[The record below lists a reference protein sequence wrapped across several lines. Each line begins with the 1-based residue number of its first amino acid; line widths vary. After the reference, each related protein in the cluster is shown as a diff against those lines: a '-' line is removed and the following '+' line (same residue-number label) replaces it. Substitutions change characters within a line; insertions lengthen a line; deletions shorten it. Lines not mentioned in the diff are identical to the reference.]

1 MEINRFIGYFKT
13 SIFILNYLY
22 SININVLGALRN
34 FDTGK
39 NFAINI
45 LSWEMVLVS
54 YYEFCVTKITAT
66 SIMNFSSRKNT
77 SFISYKMCL
86 SSFNSIVSEILFKHL
101 VQIIKVCLLYIL
113 CHSS

>member
-13 SIFILNYLY
+13 RIFILNYLY

-45 LSWEMVLVS
+45 LSWEMFWLVIMSFVLP
-54 YYEFCVTKITAT
+54 K
-66 SIMNFSSRKNT
+66 
-77 SFISYKMCL
+77 
-86 SSFNSIVSEILFKHL
+86 
-101 VQIIKVCLLYIL
+101 
-113 CHSS
+113 